1 MEALWQDLQYSFRTL
16 WKKPSFTIVA
26 IVTLALG
33 IGANA
38 AIFSMVNGMLFR
50 SLSFPKADRLVM
62 VWETNQRRKWDM
74 MYPSYPNFA
83 DWRDQNTVFEEM
95 AAYITLGVNF
105 TNGDQP
111 ERVFVA
117 AGSPSLFKM
126 LDAKPILGRSVTPDD
141 AKPDAEPTVLL
152 SYGLWQRLNS
162 DPQIVGKTVEVQG
175 IKHTVLGV
183 MPQGFEF
190 PPQFKDGNQLQPK
203 IEMWGPL
210 RVDPNNREGRGNHSI
225 YTIALLKPGVSLEQA
240 RAEMTAIAQ
249 RLAQEYPGNNKDSSV
264 RLISLPEQVV
274 GDVKPVL
281 LVLIGVVAF
290 VLLIAC
296 ANVANLL
303 LARATSR
310 QKEIAVR
317 VAMGASR
324 RRIVRQ
330 LLTESM
336 LLSLISGGVG
346 LLLAVAGVRLLVA
359 LSPDPRMSAV
369 GVNLKVLGLTMLVSV
384 VTGVLFGLAPSV
396 LASQVDPN
404 KTLKESSLS
413 AAGGSRHRLRRLL
426 AISEI
431 ALALVLLV
439 GAGMMIRTFMQMQGT
454 QLGFK
459 TDNVMTMRIATTGNQ
474 YTESFRSATFFQQLV
489 ERLKAIPGTE
499 AVGVTNLLPLS
510 GDFGNSFKIEG
521 GPRPPGEV
529 RQAEYRAINSD
540 YFRAMSIP
548 LQKGRAFTD
557 RDTKDAPGVAIINEA
572 FANRYFPNEDPLGKR
587 LHIDTQVELATYGG
601 KTIPR
606 EIVGVVSDLKNTV
619 TQTRPVPEMYV
630 PYLQN
635 PHRTMTVVLLNGSD
649 SASLANTVRHEVRNL
664 DGNLP
669 VFNIKTMAQLRDEAI
684 AQQRFFTLLLSM
696 FAVVALVLAIV
707 GIYGVLAYSVTQRTR
722 EIGIRMAL
730 GAHPSDVLKMILKQ
744 GMWLVS
750 IGLIIGLV
758 AAIVLTRIV
767 YNMVYGAGGADVLTF
782 VGVSLVMILAALSA
796 CYISARK
803 ATKVDPLKALQFE

>member
-16 WKKPSFTIVA
+16 WNKPSFTIVA
-26 IVTLALG
+26 VMTLALG

-50 SLSFPKADRLVM
+50 SLPYPSADRLVM
-62 VWETNQRRKWDM
+62 VWETNARRKWDM

-83 DWRDQNTVFEEM
+83 DWRDQNTVFEDM
-95 AAYITLGVNF
+95 AAYVTAGVNF

-117 AGSPSLFKM
+117 AGSASLFKM

-141 AKPDAEPTVLL
+141 DKPGADPTVLL

-162 DPQIVGKTVEVQG
+162 DPQIVGKTVQVQG
-175 IKHTVLGV
+175 LNYTVLGV
-183 MPQGFEF
+183 MPQGFDF
-190 PPQFKDGNQLQPK
+190 PPQFKDGNSLQPK

-210 RVDPNNREGRGNHSI
+210 RADPNNREGRGTHSI
-225 YTIALLKPGVSLEQA
+225 YTIAKLKPGVSLEQA
-240 RAEMTAIAQ
+240 RAEMAAIAQ
-249 RLAQEYPGNNKDSSV
+249 RLAQEYPGNNKDSSI
-264 RLISLPEQVV
+264 RLIPLPEQVV

-281 LVLIGVVAF
+281 LVLLGVVAF

-303 LARATSR
+303 LARATAR

-324 RRIVRQ
+324 RRIIRQ

-336 LLSLISGGVG
+336 LLSIISGGVG
-346 LLLAVAGVRLLVA
+346 LLLAIAGVRLLVA

-384 VTGVLFGLAPSV
+384 VTGVLFGLAPSM

-404 KTLKESSLS
+404 KTLKESSLNTS
-413 AAGGSRHRLRRLL
+413 GSTRHRLRRLL
-426 AISEI
+426 AVSEI

-439 GAGMMIRTFMQMQGT
+439 GAGMMIRTFMEMQRT
-454 QLGFK
+454 KLGFN
-459 TDNVMTMRIATTGNQ
+459 TENVMTMRIATTGNQ
-474 YTESFRSATFFQQLV
+474 YTESFRAAAFFQQLV
-489 ERLKAIPGTE
+489 DRLKSIPGTE
-499 AVGVTNLLPLS
+499 AVGVTNMLPLS
-510 GDFGNSFKIEG
+510 GDFDNSFKIEG

-540 YFRAMSIP
+540 YFRAMGIP
-548 LQKGRAFTD
+548 LQKGRVFTE
-557 RDTKDAPGVAIINEA
+557 RDTKDAPGVAIVNEA
-572 FANRYFPNEDPLGKR
+572 FANRYFPNEDALGKR

-606 EIVGVVSDLKNTV
+606 EIVGVVSQVKNNV
-619 TQTRPVPEMYV
+619 SQTRSKPEMYV

-635 PHRTMTVVLLNGSD
+635 PQRAMSVVMLNSSD
-649 SASLANTVRHEVRNL
+649 PAILANTVRNEVRNL
-664 DGNLP
+664 DASLP
-669 VFNIKTMAQLRDEAI
+669 VYNLKTMAQLRDEAL

-707 GIYGVLAYSVTQRTR
+707 GIYGVMAYQVTQRTR

-730 GAHPSDVLKMILKQ
+730 GAHPSDIRKMVLKQ

-750 IGLIIGLV
+750 IGLIIGVV
-758 AAIVLTRIV
+758 AAFLLTRVV
-767 YNMVYGAGGADVLTF
+767 YNMIYGAGGADVITF
-782 VGVSLVMILAALSA
+782 VGVSLVMVLAAISA

-803 ATKVDPLKALQFE
+803 ATKVDPLRALQYE

>member
-1 MEALWQDLQYSFRTL
+1 MEALWQDIQYSFRTL
-16 WKKPSFTIVA
+16 WKKPSFTIIAV
-26 IVTLALG
+26 VTLALG

-50 SLSFPKADRLVM
+50 TLPYPSADRLVM

-74 MYPSYPNFA
+74 MYPSYANFA

-95 AAYITLGVNF
+95 AAFVTMGANF

-117 AGSPSLFKM
+117 AGSASLFKM
-126 LDAKPILGRSVTPDD
+126 LDAKPILGRSITPDD
-141 AKPDAEPTVLL
+141 DKQGADPTVLL

-162 DPQIVGKTVEVQG
+162 DPQIVGKTIEVQG
-175 IKHTVLGV
+175 VKATVLGV

-190 PPQFKDGNQLQPK
+190 PPQFKDQDQLQPK
-203 IEMWGPL
+203 VEMWAPL
-210 RVDPNNREGRGNHSI
+210 RVDPNNRQGRGTHAF
-225 YTIALLKPGVSLEQA
+225 YTVAKLKSGVSLEQA
-240 RAEMTAIAQ
+240 RAEMAAIGE
-249 RLAQEYPGNNKDSSV
+249 RLAQEYPGNNKGSSV
-264 RLISLPEQVV
+264 RLTPLPEQIV
-274 GDVKPVL
+274 GDFKPLL
-281 LVLIGVVAF
+281 LVLLGAVAF

-330 LLTESM
+330 LLTESL
-336 LLSLISGGVG
+336 LLSIISGIVG
-346 LLLAVAGVRLLVA
+346 LLLAVGGVRLLVA

-369 GVNLKVLGLTMLVSV
+369 GVNLKILGLTMLISV
-384 VTGVLFGLAPSV
+384 VTGVLFGLAPSLV
-396 LASQVDPN
+396 ASQVDPN

-413 AAGGSRHRLRRLL
+413 NSGSTRHRLRRLL

-431 ALALVLLV
+431 ALALVSLV
-439 GAGMMIRTFMQMQGT
+439 GAGMMIRTFMQMQNGK
-454 QLGFK
+454 LGFN
-459 TDNVMTMRIATTGNQ
+459 TDSVMTMRIATTGNQ
-474 YTESFRSATFFQQLV
+474 YTESFRSATFFQQLI
-489 ERLKAIPGTE
+489 ERLKAIPGTQ

-510 GDFGNSFKIEG
+510 GEFGSSFKIEG

-529 RQAEYRAINSD
+529 REAEYRAISPD
-540 YFRAMSIP
+540 YFRAMGIP
-548 LQKGRAFTD
+548 LQKGRVFTE
-557 RDTKDAPGVAIINEA
+557 RDSKDAPGVAIVNEV
-572 FANRYFPNEDPLGKR
+572 FARRYFPNEDALGKR

-606 EIVGVVSDLKNTV
+606 EIVGVVSEVKNTLA
-619 TQTRPVPEMYV
+619 QSRSKPEMYV

-635 PHRTMTVVLLNGSD
+635 PHRAMTVVMLNGSD
-649 SASLANTVRHEVRNL
+649 PASLANTVRQEVRNL

-669 VFNIKTMAQLRDEAI
+669 VYDIKMMAQLRNEAV

-696 FAVVALVLAIV
+696 FAVIALVLAIV
-707 GIYGVLAYSVTQRTR
+707 GIYGVMAYQVTQRTR

-730 GAHPSDVLKMILKQ
+730 GAHPSDIRKMVLKQ

-750 IGLIIGLV
+750 IGLIIGIV
-758 AAIVLTRIV
+758 AAFLLTRVV
-767 YNMVYGAGGADVLTF
+767 YNMIYGAGGADVITF
-782 VGVSLVMILAALSA
+782 VGVSLVMVLAAMSA

-803 ATKVDPLKALQFE
+803 ATKIDPLRALQYE

>member
-1 MEALWQDLQYSFRTL
+1 MESLWQDLQYSFRTL
-16 WKKPSFTIVA
+16 WKRPSFTIIAV
-26 IVTLALG
+26 VTLALG

-50 SLSFPKADRLVM
+50 SLPYPNADRLVM
-62 VWETNQRRKWDM
+62 VWETNQRRNWDV
-74 MYPSYPNFA
+74 MYPSYANFA
-83 DWRDQNTVFEEM
+83 DWRDQNTVFEDM
-95 AAYITLGVNF
+95 AAYVTLGVNF

-117 AGSPSLFKM
+117 AGSASLFKM
-126 LDAKPILGRSVTPDD
+126 LDAKPILGRSIMPEDD
-141 AKPDAEPTVLL
+141 KPGADPTVLL

-175 IKHTVLGV
+175 VKATVLGV

-203 IEMWGPL
+203 VEMWGPL
-210 RVDPNNREGRGNHSI
+210 RVDPNNREGRGTHSF
-225 YTIALLKPGVSLEQA
+225 YSIAKLKSGVSLEQA
-240 RAEMTAIAQ
+240 RAEMNSIGE
-249 RLAQEYPGNNKDSSV
+249 RLAQEYPGNNKGSGI

-274 GDVKPVL
+274 GDIKPTL
-281 LVLIGVVAF
+281 LVLLGVVAF

-330 LLTESM
+330 LLTESL
-336 LLSLISGGVG
+336 LLSIISGIVG
-346 LLLAVAGVRLLVA
+346 LLLAVGGVRLLVA

-369 GVNLKVLGLTMLVSV
+369 GVSLKILGLTMLVSV
-384 VTGVLFGLAPSV
+384 VTGMLFGLAPSL

-404 KTLKESSLS
+404 KTLKESSLNTS
-413 AAGGSRHRLRRLL
+413 GASRHRLRRLL
-426 AISEI
+426 AVSEI
-431 ALALVLLV
+431 ALALVALV
-439 GAGMMIRTFMQMQGT
+439 GAGMMIRTFIQMQNGK
-454 QLGFK
+454 LGFN

-474 YTESFRSATFFQQLV
+474 YTESFRSATFFQQLID
-489 ERLKAIPGTE
+489 RLKAIPGTE
-499 AVGVTNLLPLS
+499 AVGVTNMLPLS

-521 GPRPPGEV
+521 GPRPRGEN
-529 RQAEYRAINSD
+529 REAEYRAISPD
-540 YFRAMSIP
+540 YFRAMGIP
-548 LQKGRAFTD
+548 LQTGRVFTE
-557 RDTKDAPGVAIINEA
+557 RDAKDAPGVAIINDV
-572 FANRYFPNEDPLGKR
+572 FAKRYFPNEDPLGKR

-606 EIVGVVSDLKNTV
+606 EIVGVVSEVKNNLA
-619 TQTRPVPEMYV
+619 QSRSKPEMYV

-635 PHRTMTVVLLNGSD
+635 PHRTMSVVMLNSSD
-649 SASLANTVRHEVRNL
+649 PGILANTVRNEVRNL

-669 VFNIKTMAQLRDEAI
+669 VFNMKTMAQLRDEAV

-707 GIYGVLAYSVTQRTR
+707 GIYGVMAYQVTQRTR

-730 GAHPSDVLKMILKQ
+730 GAHSSDIRTMVLKQ

-750 IGLIIGLV
+750 IGLIIGFV
-758 AAIVLTRIV
+758 AAFLLARVV
-767 YNMVYGAGGADVLTF
+767 YNKVYGAGGADVITF
-782 VGVSLVMILAALSA
+782 VGVSLVMILAALGA

-803 ATKVDPLKALQFE
+803 ATKVNPLKALQYE

>member
-1 MEALWQDLQYSFRTL
+1 MERLWQDLQYSFRIL

-50 SLSFPKADRLVM
+50 SLPYPKADRLVM

-83 DWRDQNTVFEEM
+83 DWRDQNTVFEDM
-95 AAYITLGVNF
+95 AAYVTMGVNF

-111 ERVFVA
+111 ERVFIA
-117 AGSPSLFKM
+117 AGSASLFKM
-126 LDAKPILGRSVTPDD
+126 LDAKPILGRSVNADD
-141 AKPDAEPTVLL
+141 DKPGADATVVL

-175 IKHTVLGV
+175 MKATVLGV
-183 MPQGFEF
+183 MPQDFEF
-190 PPQFKDGNQLQPK
+190 PPQFKDKDQLQPK
-203 IEMWGPL
+203 IDMWAPL
-210 RVDPNNREGRGNHSI
+210 RMDPNNREGRGSHSI
-225 YTIALLKPGVSLEQA
+225 YTIALLKPGVSLAQA
-240 RAEMTAIAQ
+240 RAEMSGIAQ
-249 RLAQEYPGNNKDSSV
+249 RLEQEYPGNNKGSSV
-264 RLISLPEQVV
+264 RLTPLTEQVV

-281 LVLIGVVAF
+281 LVLLGVVAF

-317 VAMGASR
+317 TAMGASR
-324 RRIVRQ
+324 RRIIRQ

-336 LLSLISGGVG
+336 FLSIISGIVG
-346 LLLAVAGVRLLVA
+346 FGLAVGGVRLLVA
-359 LSPDPRMSAV
+359 LSPDPRMNAV
-369 GVNLKVLGLTMLVSV
+369 GVNLRVLGVTMIVSL
-384 VTGVLFGLAPSV
+384 VTGVLFGLAPSF

-404 KTLKESSLS
+404 KTLKESSL
-413 AAGGSRHRLRRLL
+413 ANVGGSRHRLRRLL

-439 GAGMMIRTFMQMQGT
+439 GAGMMIKTFMQMQNT
-454 QLGFK
+454 NLGFN
-459 TDNVMTMRIATTGNQ
+459 TDNVVTMRIATTGNQ
-474 YTESFRSATFFQQLV
+474 YTETFRSATFFQQLID
-489 ERLKAIPGTE
+489 RLKSVPGTE
-499 AVGVTNLLPLS
+499 AVGVTTLLPLS
-510 GDFGNSFKIEG
+510 GDFGNSFKVEG
-521 GPRPPGEV
+521 GPRPPGEI
-529 RQAEYRAINSD
+529 RQAEYRAISAD
-540 YFRAMSIP
+540 YFHAMGIP
-548 LQKGRAFTD
+548 IQKGRVFSD
-557 RDTKDAPGVAIINEA
+557 RDTKDAPGVVIVNET
-572 FANRYFPNEDPLGKR
+572 FANRYFPGEDAIGKR

-606 EIVGVVSDLKNTV
+606 EIVGVVSDLKNSV
-619 TQTRPVPEMYV
+619 TQSRQIPEMYV

-635 PHRTMTVVLLNGSD
+635 PHRTMTVVMLNSSD
-649 SASLANTVRHEVRNL
+649 PGTLANTVRQEARNL
-664 DGNLP
+664 DANLP
-669 VFNIKTMAQLRDEAI
+669 IFNIKTMAQLRDEAI

-707 GIYGVLAYSVTQRTR
+707 GIYGVLAYSVSQRTR

-730 GAHPSDVLKMILKQ
+730 GAHPSDVLKMILRQ

-750 IGLIIGLV
+750 IGLMIGLI
-758 AAIVLTRIV
+758 AAIVLMRVV
-767 YNMVYGAGGADVLTF
+767 YNKVYGAGGADTLTF
-782 VGVSLVMILAALSA
+782 IGVSIVMILAALSA

-803 ATKVDPLKALQFE
+803 ATKVNPLKALQFE

>member
-26 IVTLALG
+26 VVTLALG

-50 SLSFPKADRLVM
+50 SLPYPAADRLVM

-95 AAYITLGVNF
+95 AAYVTLGANF
-105 TNGDQP
+105 TSGDQP
-111 ERVFVA
+111 ERVFAA
-117 AGSPSLFKM
+117 AGSASLFKM
-126 LDAKPILGRSVTPDD
+126 LDAQPIMGRSITPDD

-175 IKHTVLGV
+175 LKHTVLGV

-190 PPQFKDGNQLQPK
+190 PPQFKDQDQLQPK
-203 IEMWGPL
+203 IEMWGAL
-210 RVDPNNREGRGNHSI
+210 RVDPNTRQGRGTHAF
-225 YTIALLKPGVSLEQA
+225 YTIAKLKSGVSLEQA
-240 RAEMTAIAQ
+240 RAEMTGIAE
-249 RLAQEYPGNNKDSSV
+249 RLAQEYPGNNKGSSV
-264 RLISLPEQVV
+264 RLIPLTEQVV
-274 GDVKPVL
+274 GDFKPVL
-281 LVLIGVVAF
+281 LVLLGVVAF

-310 QKEIAVR
+310 EKEIAVR

-330 LLTESM
+330 LLTESL
-336 LLSLISGGVG
+336 LLSIISGIVG
-346 LLLAVAGVRLLVA
+346 LLLAVGGVRLLVA

-369 GVNLKVLGLTMLVSV
+369 GVNLKILGLTMLVSV
-384 VTGVLFGLAPSV
+384 VTGVLFGLAPSL

-413 AAGGSRHRLRRLL
+413 TSGSTRHRLRRLL
-426 AISEI
+426 AVSEI
-431 ALALVLLV
+431 AFALVLLV
-439 GAGMMIRTFMQMQGT
+439 GAGMMIRTFMQMQSGK
-454 QLGFK
+454 LGFN

-474 YTESFRSATFFQQLV
+474 YTESFRSATFFQQLI
-489 ERLKAIPGTE
+489 ERLKAVPGTE

-510 GDFGNSFKIEG
+510 GDFGNSFQIEG

-529 RQAEYRAINSD
+529 REAEYRAISPD
-540 YFRAMSIP
+540 YFRAMGIP
-548 LQKGRAFTD
+548 LQKGRAFTE
-557 RDTKDAPGVAIINEA
+557 RDAKDAPGVAIINEV
-572 FANRYFPNEDPLGKR
+572 FARRYFPNEDPLGKR

-606 EIVGVVSDLKNTV
+606 EIVGVVSEVKNTV
-619 TQTRPVPEMYV
+619 AQSRSKPEMYV

-635 PHRTMTVVLLNGSD
+635 PHRGMTVVMLNSSD
-649 SASLANTVRHEVRNL
+649 PASLANTVRHEVRNL

-669 VFNIKTMAQLRDEAI
+669 VYDIKMMAQLRDEAV

-696 FAVVALVLAIV
+696 FAGVALVLAIV
-707 GIYGVLAYSVTQRTR
+707 GIYGVMAYQVTQRTR

-730 GAHPSDVLKMILKQ
+730 GAHPSDIRKMVLKQ
-744 GMWLVS
+744 GMGLVS
-750 IGLIIGLV
+750 IGLIIGIV
-758 AAIVLTRIV
+758 AAFLLTRVV
-767 YNMVYGAGGADVLTF
+767 YNMIYGAGGADVITF
-782 VGVSLVMILAALSA
+782 VGVSLVMALAAISA

-803 ATKVDPLKALQFE
+803 ATKVDPLRALQYE

>member
-16 WKKPSFTIVA
+16 WKKPSFTIIAV
-26 IVTLALG
+26 VTLALG

-50 SLSFPKADRLVM
+50 SLPYPKADRLVM

-95 AAYITLGVNF
+95 AAYVTAGVNF

-111 ERVFVA
+111 ERIFVA
-117 AGSPSLFKM
+117 AGSASLFKM
-126 LDAKPILGRSVTPDD
+126 LDAQPILGRSVTPDD
-141 AKPDAEPTVLL
+141 AKPDAEPTVIL

-175 IKHTVLGV
+175 LKHTVLGV

-190 PPQFKDGNQLQPK
+190 PPQFKDQDQLQPK
-203 IEMWGPL
+203 IDMWGPL
-210 RVDPNNREGRGNHSI
+210 RIDPNTRDGRGSHGFYSI
-225 YTIALLKPGVSLEQA
+225 GMLKPGVSLEQA
-240 RAEMTAIAQ
+240 RAEMTSIAE
-249 RLAQEYPGNNKDSSV
+249 RLAQEYPGNNKGSSI
-264 RLISLPEQVV
+264 RLIPLTEQVV

-281 LVLIGVVAF
+281 LVLLGVVAF

-303 LARATSR
+303 LARATAR

-330 LLTESM
+330 LLTES
-336 LLSLISGGVG
+336 LFLSIISGAVG

-359 LSPDPRMSAV
+359 LSPDPRMAAV
-369 GVNLKVLGLTMLVSV
+369 GVNLKILGLTMLVSV

-404 KTLKESSLS
+404 KTLKESSL
-413 AAGGSRHRLRRLL
+413 ANVGGTRHRLRKLL
-426 AISEI
+426 AVSEI

-439 GAGMMIRTFMQMQGT
+439 GAGMMIRTFMQMQSSK
-454 QLGFK
+454 LGFN
-459 TDNVMTMRIATTGNQ
+459 TDNVTTMRIATTGNQ
-474 YTESFRSATFFQQLV
+474 YTESFRSATFFQQLI
-489 ERLKAIPGTE
+489 ERLKAVPGTE

-521 GPRPPGEV
+521 GPRPQGEI
-529 RQAEYRAINSD
+529 RQAEYRAISSD
-540 YFRAMSIP
+540 YFRAMGIP
-548 LQKGRAFTD
+548 LQKGRVFTD
-557 RDTKDAPGVAIINEA
+557 RDTKEAPGVAIVNET
-572 FANRYFPNEDPLGKR
+572 FAKRYFPSEDALGKR

-606 EIVGVVSDLKNTV
+606 EIVGVVADLKNSV
-619 TQTRPVPEMYV
+619 TQSRQIPEMYV

-635 PHRTMTVVLLNGSD
+635 PHRMMTVVMLNGSD
-649 SASLANTVRHEVRNL
+649 SAALANTVRQEVRNL
-664 DGNLP
+664 DANLP
-669 VFNIKTMAQLRDEAI
+669 VFNIKTMAQLRDEAV

-707 GIYGVLAYSVTQRTR
+707 GIYGVLAYSVSQRTR

-730 GAHPSDVLKMILKQ
+730 GAHPSDVLKMVLKQ

-750 IGLIIGLV
+750 IGLFIGLV
-758 AAIVLTRIV
+758 AAIALTRVV
-767 YNMVYGAGGADVLTF
+767 YNIVYGAGGADVITF
-782 VGVSLVMILAALSA
+782 VGVSLVMIIAALAA

>member
-1 MEALWQDLQYSFRTL
+1 MERLWQDLQYSFRTL

-50 SLSFPKADRLVM
+50 SLPYPKADRLVM

-83 DWRDQNTVFEEM
+83 DWRDQNTVFEDM
-95 AAYITLGVNF
+95 AAYVTLGVNF

-111 ERVFVA
+111 ERVYGA
-117 AGSPSLFKM
+117 AASASLFKM
-126 LDAKPILGRSVTPDD
+126 LDAQPILGRSVTPDD
-141 AKPDAEPTVLL
+141 DKPGAEPTILI

-162 DPQIVGKTVEVQG
+162 DPNIVGKTVEVQG
-175 IKHTVLGV
+175 VKHTVLGV

-190 PPQFKDGNQLQPK
+190 PPQFRDQDQLQPK
-203 IEMWGPL
+203 IDMWGPM
-210 RVDPNNREGRGNHSI
+210 RADPNNREGRGSHSI

-240 RAEMTAIAQ
+240 RAEMTSIAG

-264 RLISLPEQVV
+264 RLIPLNEQVV

-281 LVLIGVVAF
+281 LVLLGVVAF

-324 RRIVRQ
+324 GRIIRQ
-330 LLTESM
+330 LLTESL
-336 LLSLISGGVG
+336 LLSIISGGIG
-346 LLLAVAGVRLLVA
+346 LLLAIAGVRLLVA
-359 LSPDPRMSAV
+359 LSPDPRMAAV
-369 GVNLKVLGLTMLVSV
+369 GVNLKILGVTMLVSV
-384 VTGVLFGLAPSV
+384 ITGVLFGLAPSV

-404 KTLKESSLS
+404 KTLKESTL
-413 AAGGSRHRLRRLL
+413 ANVGGTRHRLRKLL
-426 AISEI
+426 AVSEI

-439 GAGMMIRTFMQMQGT
+439 GAGMMIRTFMKMQNT
-454 QLGFK
+454 KLGFS
-459 TDNVMTMRIATTGNQ
+459 TDNVTTMRIATTGAQ
-474 YTESFRSATFFQQLV
+474 YAESFRSAAFFQQLV
-489 ERLKAIPGTE
+489 ERLKTIPGTQ
-499 AVGVTNLLPLS
+499 AVGVTNVLPLS
-510 GDFGNSFKIEG
+510 GEFGNSFKIEG
-521 GPRPPGEV
+521 PPRPQGEI

-540 YFRAMSIP
+540 YFRAMGIP
-548 LQKGRAFTD
+548 LQKGRVFTE
-557 RDTKDAPGVAIINEA
+557 RDTKEAPGVVIVNET
-572 FANRYFPNEDPLGKR
+572 FANRYFPNEDALGKR

-606 EIVGVVSDLKNTV
+606 EIVGVVADLKNSI
-619 TQTRPVPEMYV
+619 TQTRIKPEMYV

-635 PHRTMTVVLLNGSD
+635 PHRTMTVVMSNSSD
-649 SASLANTVRHEVRNL
+649 QASLASSVRSEVRSL
-664 DGNLP
+664 DANLP
-669 VFNIKTMAQLRDEAI
+669 VFNIKTMAQLRDEQV

-707 GIYGVLAYSVTQRTR
+707 GIYGVLAYSVSQRTR

-730 GAHPSDVLKMILKQ
+730 GAHPSDVLKMVLKQ

-750 IGLIIGLV
+750 IGLFIGLA
-758 AAIVLTRIV
+758 AAIVLTRVV
-767 YNMVYGAGGADVLTF
+767 YNMVYGAGGADVVTF

>member
-1 MEALWQDLQYSFRTL
+1 MERLWQDLQYSFRTL

-50 SLSFPKADRLVM
+50 SLPYSKADRLVM

-83 DWRDQNTVFEEM
+83 DWRDQNTVFEEI
-95 AAYITLGVNF
+95 AAYVTVGVNF
-105 TNGDQP
+105 SNGDQP
-111 ERVFVA
+111 ERIFVA
-117 AGSPSLFKM
+117 AGSASLFKM
-126 LDAKPILGRSVTPDD
+126 LDAQPILGRSVVPDD

-162 DPQIVGKTVEVQG
+162 DPQIVGKTVELQG
-175 IKHTVLGV
+175 LKHTVLGV

-190 PPQFKDGNQLQPK
+190 PPQFKDQDQLQPK
-203 IEMWGPL
+203 VDMWGPL
-210 RVDPNNREGRGNHSI
+210 RIDPNTRDGRGSHGI
-225 YTIALLKPGVSLEQA
+225 YTIAMLKPGVSLAQA
-240 RAEMTAIAQ
+240 SAEMTSIAD
-249 RLAQEYPGNNKDSSV
+249 RLAQEYPGNNKGSSV
-264 RLISLPEQVV
+264 RLIPLTEQVV

-281 LVLIGVVAF
+281 LVLLGVVAF

-303 LARATSR
+303 LARATAR

-330 LLTESM
+330 LLTESIV
-336 LLSLISGGVG
+336 LSLISGGVG
-346 LLLAVAGVRLLVA
+346 LLLAIAGVKLLVA
-359 LSPDPRMSAV
+359 LSPDPRMASV
-369 GVNLKVLGLTMLVSV
+369 GVNLKILGLTMLVSV
-384 VTGVLFGLAPSV
+384 ITGMLFGLAPSV

-404 KTLKESSLS
+404 KTLKESAL
-413 AAGGSRHRLRRLL
+413 ANVGGTRHRLRKLL
-426 AISEI
+426 AVSEI

-439 GAGMMIRTFMQMQGT
+439 GAGMMIRTFMKMQNT
-454 QLGFK
+454 SLGFN
-459 TDNVMTMRIATTGNQ
+459 TDNVMTMKIMTTGNQ
-474 YTESFRSATFFQQLV
+474 YTESFRSAGFFQQLI
-489 ERLKAIPGTE
+489 ERLKAVPGTQ
-499 AVGVTNLLPLS
+499 AVAVTNMLPLS
-510 GDFGNSFKIEG
+510 GEFGNSFKIEG
-521 GPRPPGEV
+521 GPRPQGEI
-529 RQAEYRAINSD
+529 RQAEYRAISSD

-548 LQKGRAFTD
+548 LQKGRVFTD
-557 RDTKDAPGVAIINEA
+557 RDTKEAPGVAIVNET
-572 FANRYFPNEDPLGKR
+572 FAKRYFPNEDALGKR

-606 EIVGVVSDLKNTV
+606 EIVGVVSDLKNSV
-619 TQTRPVPEMYV
+619 TQTRQIPEMYV

-635 PHRTMTVVLLNGSD
+635 PHRMMTVVMLNGSD
-649 SASLANTVRHEVRNL
+649 SAVLANTVRQEVRNL
-664 DGNLP
+664 DANLP
-669 VFNIKTMAQLRDEAI
+669 VFNIKTMAQLRDEAV

-696 FAVVALVLAIV
+696 FAAVALVLAIV
-707 GIYGVLAYSVTQRTR
+707 GIYGVLAYSVSQRTR

-730 GAHPSDVLKMILKQ
+730 GAHPSDVLKMVLKQ

-750 IGLIIGLV
+750 IGLFIGLV
-758 AAIVLTRIV
+758 AAIVLTRVV
-767 YNMVYGAGGADVLTF
+767 YNMVYGAGGADVVTF
-782 VGVSLVMILAALSA
+782 IGVSFVMILAALSA